1 MRKSDVKAMIDL
13 LSRGDKCMEPLS
25 EFIERCHDALL
36 HQSQGDPEPLLTLWS
51 TSEDVSLMA
60 AVNGYQTGFGP
71 VSDLLRWASKSQHF
85 DAWSAHNLVT
95 FAGSDL
101 GLSVELEYYALSE
114 QGQDKSMTLRATQVY
129 RRESDEWKI
138 IHRHGD
144 KLDAVQVNW

>member
-1 MRKSDVKAMIDL
+1 
-13 LSRGDKCMEPLS
+13 MEPLS

-114 QGQDKSMTLRATQVY
+114 QGQDKSMTLRANCGARLARSAWSGPHTSGTRPSLPDPATSIKACPTFRAATV
-129 RRESDEWKI
+129 
-138 IHRHGD
+138 
-144 KLDAVQVNW
+144 